1 MSSEGTQNHELR
13 LAHVLFVDIVGYSKL
28 PINRQG
34 ELLQQLNQIVRA
46 TEQFRRAEAA
56 NKLVCLPT
64 GDGMALVFF
73 TSPDAPVRCALE
85 ISKAVGQALPPA
97 GDKWRQAGALALHL
111 RMGINSGPVDAV
123 SDVNDR
129 SNVAGAGINL
139 AQRVMDCG
147 DAGHILLA
155 KRVAD
160 DLGQYE
166 NWQPY
171 LHELG
176 VVEVKH
182 GVEIEVV
189 NFYSEEVGNRELP
202 GKVKAAFARRSARRR
217 RQILI
222 AGAVIALFVF
232 AFYFKVG
239 LDRRTGRHNVSQP
252 QENSGELSSVSD
264 KSIAV
269 LPLEN
274 LSEDKENAFFADGI
288 QDDVLTSL
296 AKVAALKV
304 ISRTSVMQYRGAGAA
319 RNLREIAQALGV
331 ANILEGTVRR
341 VGNRALISVQLID
354 ARNDRPIWSERYD
367 RTIADSIGLQGE
379 LATEI
384 AAALKAKLAPEEKAR
399 LATKPTTN
407 PEAYLFY
414 LRALERARTAASKED
429 AFAIDD
435 LYVKAIELDP
445 TFALAIARRSIWN
458 GVMYNVARRPEHKA
472 AALTLAAQALQL
484 SPDLPEG
491 HLALGL
497 CYYLFERNFSAAL
510 NEFSIAGA
518 ASALQPD
525 ILEYVG
531 LIYCRQGRWRDG
543 LATYDRAQELD
554 PRQPHFWG
562 PRARAMVRDW
572 PGAVAGFERVLK
584 LDPNDIFT
592 IAELATVRINQTGD
606 LAAARKLLDGIPP
619 GLHGAAPGQP
629 AAPDDILTMA
639 RWELSMLAR
648 DYTATAKV
656 LADYK
661 DEEFEEPMVGEK
673 SFAAG
678 QTALARGDAESAKA
692 LFEKVR
698 PIYEKNASDHPD
710 DARFHAPLGLLYAY
724 LGRKE
729 DAIRESLRA
738 VELVPESKDAQG
750 GAAYADNLALVYART
765 GEIDRAITLIQRL
778 LTTPNGIMFVQLRLS
793 WEWDPLRS
801 DPRFQKI
808 LEGPEPKTIY

>member
-1 MSSEGTQNHELR
+1 MNEAKARSDFELEI
-13 LAHVLFVDIVGYSKL
+13 AHVLFMDIVGYSKGL
-28 PINRQG
+28 IDQQRDLLNELNR
-34 ELLQQLNQIVRA
+34 IVRE
-46 TEQFRRAEAA
+46 TPQFKSAEAA
-56 NKLVCLPT
+56 GKLIRLPT
-64 GDGMALVFF
+64 GDGMALVFL
-73 TSPDAPVRCALE
+73 TNPEAPLKCAVE
-85 ISKAVGQALPPA
+85 VSEAVGQVET
-97 GDKWRQAGALALHL
+97 LALHT
-111 RMGINSGPVDAV
+111 RMGIHSGPVSDV
-123 SDVNDR
+123 TDVNDR
-129 SNVAGAGINL
+129 TNVAGAGINM

-147 DAGHILLA
+147 DAAHILLS
-155 KRVAD
+155 KRSAD
-160 DLGQYE
+160 DLAQYAR
-166 NWQPY
+166 WRSQ

-176 VVEVKH
+176 EVETKH
-182 GVEIEVV
+182 GVKIEIV
-189 NFYSEEVGNRELP
+189 NFYGDGIGNATVPQKVMLTREKEATASKSERARSQMKRRTIAVAFLL
-202 GKVKAAFARRSARRR
+202 AAV
-217 RQILI
+217 LI
-222 AGAVIALFVF
+222 IALSIFGYRAARKSAIAV
-232 AFYFKVG
+232 K
-239 LDRRTGRHNVSQP
+239 P
-252 QENSGELSSVSD
+252 SVANGIRE

-269 LPLEN
+269 LPFEN
-274 LSEDKENAFFADGI
+274 LSAEKENAFFADGV

-429 AFAIDD
+429 AFAVDD

-472 AALTLAAQALQL
+472 AALTLAAEALQL

-518 ASALQPD
+518 GSALQPD

-584 LDPNDIFT
+584 LDPNNIFT

-639 RWELSMLAR
+639 RWELNMLAR
-648 DYTATAKV
+648 DYTAAAKI

-661 DEEFEEPMVGEK
+661 DEEFEEPDVGVK
-673 SFAAG
+673 SFDAG
-678 QTALARGDAESAKA
+678 QTALARGDAESAKT

-698 PIYEKNASDHPD
+698 PIYEKDARDHPD

-724 LGRKE
+724 LGRKD

-750 GAAYADNLALVYART
+750 GAVYADNLALVYART
-765 GEIDRAITLIQRL
+765 GEIDQALALIQRL
-778 LTTPNGIMFVQLRLS
+778 LTTPNGIMFAQLHLS
-793 WEWDPLRS
+793 WEWDPMRS
-801 DPRFQKI
+801 DARFQKI
-808 LEGPEPKTIY
+808 LAGPEPKTIY

>member
-1 MSSEGTQNHELR
+1 MRDMSDYILFFRDLLNEL
-13 LAHVLFVDIVGYSKL
+13 
-28 PINRQG
+28 NR
-34 ELLQQLNQIVRA
+34 IVRE
-46 TEQFRRAEAA
+46 TPQFKSAEAA
-56 NKLVCLPT
+56 GKLIRLPT
-64 GDGMALVFF
+64 GDGMALVFL
-73 TSPDAPVRCALE
+73 TNPEAPLKCAVE
-85 ISKAVGQALPPA
+85 VSEAVGQVET
-97 GDKWRQAGALALHL
+97 LALHI
-111 RMGINSGPVDAV
+111 RMGIHSGPVSDV
-123 SDVNDR
+123 TDVNDR
-129 SNVAGAGINL
+129 TNVAGAGINM

-147 DAGHILLA
+147 DAAHILLS
-155 KRVAD
+155 KRSAD
-160 DLGQYE
+160 DLAQYAR
-166 NWQPY
+166 WRSQ

-176 VVEVKH
+176 EVETKH
-182 GVEIEVV
+182 GVKIEIV
-189 NFYSEEVGNRELP
+189 NFYGDGIGNATVPQKLMLTREKEATASKSERARSQMKRRTIAVAFLL
-202 GKVKAAFARRSARRR
+202 AAV
-217 RQILI
+217 LI
-222 AGAVIALFVF
+222 IALSIFGYRAARKSAIAV
-232 AFYFKVG
+232 K
-239 LDRRTGRHNVSQP
+239 P
-252 QENSGELSSVSD
+252 SVANGIRE

-269 LPLEN
+269 LPFEN
-274 LSEDKENAFFADGI
+274 LSAEKENAFFADGV

-429 AFAIDD
+429 AFAVDD

-472 AALTLAAQALQL
+472 AALTLAAEALQL

-518 ASALQPD
+518 GSALQPD

-584 LDPNDIFT
+584 LDPNNIFT

-639 RWELSMLAR
+639 RWELNMLAR
-648 DYTATAKV
+648 DYTAAAKI

-661 DEEFEEPMVGEK
+661 DEEFEEPDVGVK
-673 SFAAG
+673 SFDAG
-678 QTALARGDAESAKA
+678 QTALARGDAESAKT

-698 PIYEKNASDHPD
+698 PIYEKDARDHPD

-724 LGRKE
+724 LGRKD

-750 GAAYADNLALVYART
+750 GAVYADNLALVYART
-765 GEIDRAITLIQRL
+765 GEIDQALALIQRL
-778 LTTPNGIMFVQLRLS
+778 LTTPNGIMFAQLHLS
-793 WEWDPLRS
+793 WEWDPMRS
-801 DPRFQKI
+801 DARFQKI
-808 LEGPEPKTIY
+808 LAGPEPKTIY

>member
-1 MSSEGTQNHELR
+1 MNEAKARSDFELEI
-13 LAHVLFVDIVGYSKL
+13 AHVLFMDIVGYSKGL
-28 PINRQG
+28 IDQQRDLLNELNR
-34 ELLQQLNQIVRA
+34 IVRE
-46 TEQFRRAEAA
+46 TPQFKSAEAA
-56 NKLVCLPT
+56 GKLIRLPT
-64 GDGMALVFF
+64 GDGMALVFL
-73 TSPDAPVRCALE
+73 TNPEAPLKCAVE
-85 ISKAVGQALPPA
+85 VSEAVGQVET
-97 GDKWRQAGALALHL
+97 RALHI
-111 RMGINSGPVDAV
+111 RMGIHSGPVSDV
-123 SDVNDR
+123 TDVNDR
-129 SNVAGAGINL
+129 TNVAGAGINM

-147 DAGHILLA
+147 DAAHILLS
-155 KRVAD
+155 KRSAD
-160 DLGQYE
+160 DLAQYAR
-166 NWQPY
+166 WRSQ

-176 VVEVKH
+176 EVETKH
-182 GVEIEVV
+182 GVKIEIV
-189 NFYSEEVGNRELP
+189 NFYGDGIGNATVPQKVMLTREKEATASKSERARSQMKRRTIAVAFLL
-202 GKVKAAFARRSARRR
+202 AAV
-217 RQILI
+217 LI
-222 AGAVIALFVF
+222 IALSIFGYRAARKSAIAV
-232 AFYFKVG
+232 K
-239 LDRRTGRHNVSQP
+239 P
-252 QENSGELSSVSD
+252 SVANGIRE

-269 LPLEN
+269 LPFEN
-274 LSEDKENAFFADGI
+274 LSAEKENAFFADGV

-429 AFAIDD
+429 AFAVDD

-472 AALTLAAQALQL
+472 AALTLAAEALQL

-518 ASALQPD
+518 GSALQPD

-584 LDPNDIFT
+584 LEPNNIFT

-639 RWELSMLAR
+639 RWELNMLAR
-648 DYTATAKV
+648 DYTAAAKI

-661 DEEFEEPMVGEK
+661 DEEFEEPDVGVK
-673 SFAAG
+673 SFDAG
-678 QTALARGDAESAKA
+678 QTALARGDAESAKT

-698 PIYEKNASDHPD
+698 PIYEKDARDHPD

-724 LGRKE
+724 LGRKD

-750 GAAYADNLALVYART
+750 GAVYADNLALVYART
-765 GEIDRAITLIQRL
+765 GEIDQALALIQRL
-778 LTTPNGIMFVQLRLS
+778 LTTPNGIMFAQLHLS
-793 WEWDPLRS
+793 WEWDPMRS
-801 DPRFQKI
+801 DARFQKI
-808 LEGPEPKTIY
+808 LAGPEPKTIY

>member
-1 MSSEGTQNHELR
+1 MNEAKARSDFELEI
-13 LAHVLFVDIVGYSKL
+13 AHVLFMDIVGYSKGL
-28 PINRQG
+28 IDQQRDLLNELNR
-34 ELLQQLNQIVRA
+34 IVRE
-46 TEQFRRAEAA
+46 TPQFKSAEAA
-56 NKLVCLPT
+56 GKLIRLPT
-64 GDGMALVFF
+64 GDGMALVFL
-73 TSPDAPVRCALE
+73 TNPEAPLKCAVE
-85 ISKAVGQALPPA
+85 VSEAVGQVET
-97 GDKWRQAGALALHL
+97 LALHI
-111 RMGINSGPVDAV
+111 RMGIHSGPVSDV
-123 SDVNDR
+123 TDVNDR
-129 SNVAGAGINL
+129 TNVAGAGINM

-147 DAGHILLA
+147 DAAHILLS
-155 KRVAD
+155 KRSAD
-160 DLGQYE
+160 DLAQYAR
-166 NWQPY
+166 WRSQ

-176 VVEVKH
+176 EVETKH
-182 GVEIEVV
+182 GVKIEIV
-189 NFYSEEVGNRELP
+189 NFYGDGIGNATVPQKVMLTREKEATASKSERARSQMKRRTIAVAFLL
-202 GKVKAAFARRSARRR
+202 AAV
-217 RQILI
+217 LI
-222 AGAVIALFVF
+222 IALSIFGYRAARKSAIAV
-232 AFYFKVG
+232 K
-239 LDRRTGRHNVSQP
+239 P
-252 QENSGELSSVSD
+252 SVANGIRE

-269 LPLEN
+269 LPFEN
-274 LSEDKENAFFADGI
+274 LSAEKENAFFADGV

-429 AFAIDD
+429 AFAVDD

-472 AALTLAAQALQL
+472 AALTLAAEALQL

-518 ASALQPD
+518 GSALQPD

-584 LDPNDIFT
+584 LDPNNIFT

-639 RWELSMLAR
+639 RWELNMLAR
-648 DYTATAKV
+648 DYTAAAKI

-661 DEEFEEPMVGEK
+661 DEEFEEPDVGVK
-673 SFAAG
+673 SFDAG
-678 QTALARGDAESAKA
+678 QTALARGDAESAKT

-698 PIYEKNASDHPD
+698 PIYEKDARDHPD

-724 LGRKE
+724 LGRKD

-750 GAAYADNLALVYART
+750 GAVYADNLALVYART
-765 GEIDRAITLIQRL
+765 GEIDQALALIQRL
-778 LTTPNGIMFVQLRLS
+778 LTTPNGIMFAQLHLS
-793 WEWDPLRS
+793 WEWDPMRS
-801 DPRFQKI
+801 DARFQKI
-808 LEGPEPKTIY
+808 LAGPEPKTIY

>member
-1 MSSEGTQNHELR
+1 
-13 LAHVLFVDIVGYSKL
+13 
-28 PINRQG
+28 
-34 ELLQQLNQIVRA
+34 
-46 TEQFRRAEAA
+46 
-56 NKLVCLPT
+56 
-64 GDGMALVFF
+64 
-73 TSPDAPVRCALE
+73 
-85 ISKAVGQALPPA
+85 
-97 GDKWRQAGALALHL
+97 
-111 RMGINSGPVDAV
+111 
-123 SDVNDR
+123 
-129 SNVAGAGINL
+129 
-139 AQRVMDCG
+139 
-147 DAGHILLA
+147 
-155 KRVAD
+155 
-160 DLGQYE
+160 
-166 NWQPY
+166 
-171 LHELG
+171 
-176 VVEVKH
+176 
-182 GVEIEVV
+182 
-189 NFYSEEVGNRELP
+189 
-202 GKVKAAFARRSARRR
+202 
-217 RQILI
+217 
-222 AGAVIALFVF
+222 
-232 AFYFKVG
+232 
-239 LDRRTGRHNVSQP
+239 
-252 QENSGELSSVSD
+252 
-264 KSIAV
+264 V
-269 LPLEN
+269 LPFEN
-274 LSEDKENAFFADGI
+274 LSAEKENAFFADGV

-429 AFAIDD
+429 AFAVDD

-472 AALTLAAQALQL
+472 AALTLAAEALQL

-518 ASALQPD
+518 GSALQPD

-584 LDPNDIFT
+584 LDPNNIFT

-639 RWELSMLAR
+639 RWELNMLAR
-648 DYTATAKV
+648 DYTAAAKI

-661 DEEFEEPMVGEK
+661 DEEFEEPDVGVK
-673 SFAAG
+673 SFDAG
-678 QTALARGDAESAKA
+678 QTALARGDAESAKT

-698 PIYEKNASDHPD
+698 PIYEKDARDHPD

-724 LGRKE
+724 LGRKD

-750 GAAYADNLALVYART
+750 GAVYADNLALVYART
-765 GEIDRAITLIQRL
+765 GEIDQALALIQRL
-778 LTTPNGIMFVQLRLS
+778 LTTPNGIMFAQLHLS
-793 WEWDPLRS
+793 WEWDPMRS
-801 DPRFQKI
+801 DARFQKI
-808 LEGPEPKTIY
+808 LAGPEPKTIY

>member
-1 MSSEGTQNHELR
+1 VNEAKARSDFELEI
-13 LAHVLFVDIVGYSKL
+13 AHVLFMDIVGYSKGL
-28 PINRQG
+28 IDQQRDLLNELNR
-34 ELLQQLNQIVRA
+34 IVRE
-46 TEQFRRAEAA
+46 TPQFKSAEAA
-56 NKLVCLPT
+56 GKLIRLPT
-64 GDGMALVFF
+64 GDGMALVFL
-73 TSPDAPVRCALE
+73 TNPEAPLKCAVE
-85 ISKAVGQALPPA
+85 VSEAVGQVET
-97 GDKWRQAGALALHL
+97 LALHI
-111 RMGINSGPVDAV
+111 RMGIHSGPVSDV
-123 SDVNDR
+123 TDVNDR
-129 SNVAGAGINL
+129 TNVAGAGINM

-147 DAGHILLA
+147 DAAHILLS
-155 KRVAD
+155 KRSAD
-160 DLGQYE
+160 DLAQYAR
-166 NWQPY
+166 WRSQ

-176 VVEVKH
+176 EVETKH
-182 GVEIEVV
+182 GVKIEIV
-189 NFYSEEVGNRELP
+189 NFYGDGIGNATVPQKVMLTREKEATASKSERARSQMKRRTIAVAFLL
-202 GKVKAAFARRSARRR
+202 AAV
-217 RQILI
+217 LI
-222 AGAVIALFVF
+222 IALSIFGYRAARKSAIAV
-232 AFYFKVG
+232 K
-239 LDRRTGRHNVSQP
+239 P
-252 QENSGELSSVSD
+252 SVANGIRE

-269 LPLEN
+269 LPFEN
-274 LSEDKENAFFADGI
+274 LSAEKENAFFADGV

-429 AFAIDD
+429 AFAVDD

-472 AALTLAAQALQL
+472 AALTLAAEALQL

-518 ASALQPD
+518 GSALQPD

-584 LDPNDIFT
+584 LDPNNIFT

-639 RWELSMLAR
+639 RWELNMLAR
-648 DYTATAKV
+648 DYTAAAKI

-661 DEEFEEPMVGEK
+661 DEEFEEPDVGVK
-673 SFAAG
+673 SFDAG
-678 QTALARGDAESAKA
+678 QTALARGDAESAKT

-698 PIYEKNASDHPD
+698 PIYEKDARDHPD

-724 LGRKE
+724 LGRKD

-750 GAAYADNLALVYART
+750 GAVYADNLALVYART
-765 GEIDRAITLIQRL
+765 GEIDQALALIQRL
-778 LTTPNGIMFVQLRLS
+778 LTTPNGIMFAQLHLS
-793 WEWDPLRS
+793 WEWDPMRS
-801 DPRFQKI
+801 DARFQKI
-808 LEGPEPKTIY
+808 LAGPEPKTIY

>member
-1 MSSEGTQNHELR
+1 VNEAKARSDFELEI
-13 LAHVLFVDIVGYSKL
+13 AHVLFMDIVGYSKGL
-28 PINRQG
+28 IDQQRDLLNELNR
-34 ELLQQLNQIVRA
+34 IVRE
-46 TEQFRRAEAA
+46 TPQFKSAEAA
-56 NKLVCLPT
+56 GKLIRLPT
-64 GDGMALVFF
+64 GDGMALVFL
-73 TSPDAPVRCALE
+73 TNPEAPLKCAVE
-85 ISKAVGQALPPA
+85 VSEAVGQVET
-97 GDKWRQAGALALHL
+97 LALHI
-111 RMGINSGPVDAV
+111 RMGIHSGPVSDV
-123 SDVNDR
+123 TDVNDR
-129 SNVAGAGINL
+129 TNVAGAGINM

-147 DAGHILLA
+147 DAAHILLS
-155 KRVAD
+155 KRSAD
-160 DLGQYE
+160 DLAQYAR
-166 NWQPY
+166 WRSQ

-176 VVEVKH
+176 EVETKH
-182 GVEIEVV
+182 GVKIEIV
-189 NFYSEEVGNRELP
+189 NFYGDGIGNATVPQKVMLTREKEATASKSERARSQMKRRTIAVAFLL
-202 GKVKAAFARRSARRR
+202 AAV
-217 RQILI
+217 LI
-222 AGAVIALFVF
+222 IALSIFGYRAARKSAIAV
-232 AFYFKVG
+232 K
-239 LDRRTGRHNVSQP
+239 P
-252 QENSGELSSVSD
+252 SVANGIRE

-269 LPLEN
+269 LPFEN
-274 LSEDKENAFFADGI
+274 LSAEKENAFFADGV

-429 AFAIDD
+429 AFAVDD

-472 AALTLAAQALQL
+472 AALTLAAEALQL

-518 ASALQPD
+518 GSALQPD

-584 LDPNDIFT
+584 LDPNNIFT
-592 IAELATVRINQTGD
+592 LAELATVRINQTGD

-639 RWELSMLAR
+639 RWELNMLAR
-648 DYTATAKV
+648 DYTAAAKI

-661 DEEFEEPMVGEK
+661 DEEFEEPDVGVK
-673 SFAAG
+673 SFDAG
-678 QTALARGDAESAKA
+678 QTALARGDAESAKT

-698 PIYEKNASDHPD
+698 PIYEKDARDHPD

-724 LGRKE
+724 LGRKD

-750 GAAYADNLALVYART
+750 GAVYADNLALVYART
-765 GEIDRAITLIQRL
+765 GEIDQALALIQRL
-778 LTTPNGIMFVQLRLS
+778 LTTPNGIMFAQLHLS
-793 WEWDPLRS
+793 WEWDPMRS
-801 DPRFQKI
+801 DARFQKI
-808 LEGPEPKTIY
+808 LAGPEPKTIY

>member
-1 MSSEGTQNHELR
+1 M
-13 LAHVLFVDIVGYSKL
+13 DIVGYSKGL
-28 PINRQG
+28 IDQQRDLLNELNR
-34 ELLQQLNQIVRA
+34 IVRE
-46 TEQFRRAEAA
+46 TPQFKSAEAA
-56 NKLVCLPT
+56 GKLIRLPT
-64 GDGMALVFF
+64 GDGMALVFL
-73 TSPDAPVRCALE
+73 TNPEAPLKCAVE
-85 ISKAVGQALPPA
+85 VSEAVGQVET
-97 GDKWRQAGALALHL
+97 LALHI
-111 RMGINSGPVDAV
+111 RMGIHSGPVSDV
-123 SDVNDR
+123 TDVNDR
-129 SNVAGAGINL
+129 TNVAGAGINM

-147 DAGHILLA
+147 DAAHILLS
-155 KRVAD
+155 KRSAD
-160 DLGQYE
+160 DLAQYAR
-166 NWQPY
+166 WRSQ

-176 VVEVKH
+176 EVETKH
-182 GVEIEVV
+182 GVKIEIV
-189 NFYSEEVGNRELP
+189 NFYGDGIGNATVPQKVMLTREKEATASKSERARSQMKRRTIAVAFLL
-202 GKVKAAFARRSARRR
+202 AAV
-217 RQILI
+217 LI
-222 AGAVIALFVF
+222 IALSIFGYRAARKSAIAV
-232 AFYFKVG
+232 K
-239 LDRRTGRHNVSQP
+239 P
-252 QENSGELSSVSD
+252 SVANGIRE

-269 LPLEN
+269 LPFEN
-274 LSEDKENAFFADGI
+274 LSAEKENAFFADGV

-429 AFAIDD
+429 AFAVDD

-472 AALTLAAQALQL
+472 AALTLAAEALQL

-518 ASALQPD
+518 GSALQPD

-584 LDPNDIFT
+584 LDPNNIFT

-639 RWELSMLAR
+639 RWELNMLAR
-648 DYTATAKV
+648 DYTAAAKI

-661 DEEFEEPMVGEK
+661 DEEFEEPDVGVK
-673 SFAAG
+673 SFDAG
-678 QTALARGDAESAKA
+678 QTALARGDAESAKT

-698 PIYEKNASDHPD
+698 PIYEKDARDHPD

-724 LGRKE
+724 LGRKD

-750 GAAYADNLALVYART
+750 GAVYADNLALVYART
-765 GEIDRAITLIQRL
+765 GEIDQALALIQRL
-778 LTTPNGIMFVQLRLS
+778 LTTPNGIMFAQLHLS
-793 WEWDPLRS
+793 WEWDPMRS
-801 DPRFQKI
+801 DARFQKI
-808 LEGPEPKTIY
+808 LAGPEPKTIY